1 MFRILIVIYFFII
14 SAAFSDP
21 IYHEKKYPSGN
32 GPFPAVILLH
42 SSGGFKSNQMLNYLG
57 DDYIEN
63 GFAIYAPDFFKRH
76 GITTETRKKTWTTFR
91 KPIEKELSEIV
102 ELVKKDKKIDSKNVF
117 AVGFSNG
124 GYWATYLAGTK
135 QVNAASSHYG
145 VWTFKGGLN
154 GYPVKYVKKDCSPL
168 LILHPTKDQIQKI
181 EYVRSHIEKA
191 KKTCAKVKVHYYT
204 NGGHAWE
211 SQKYKGGVGYN
222 KDVWKDAVTR
232 TINFFRENKK

>member
-1 MFRILIVIYFFII
+1 MSRILIFIYFFIT

-168 LILHPTKDQIQKI
+168 LILHSTKDQIQKI

-191 KKTCAKVKVHYYT
+191 KKTCAKVKVHYYN

>member
-168 LILHPTKDQIQKI
+168 LVLHPIKDQIQKI
-181 EYVRSHIEKA
+181 EYVKSHIEKA
-191 KKTCAKVKVHYYT
+191 KKTCTKVKVHYYT

>member
-168 LILHPTKDQIQKI
+168 LVLHPIKDQIQKI
-181 EYVRSHIEKA
+181 EYVKSHIEKA
-191 KKTCAKVKVHYYT
+191 KKTCAKVKVHYYN

-211 SQKYKGGVGYN
+211 SQKYKSGVGYN

>member
-1 MFRILIVIYFFII
+1 MSRILIFIYFFIT

-211 SQKYKGGVGYN
+211 SQKYNGGVGYN

>member
-1 MFRILIVIYFFII
+1 MFRILIVVYFFII

-168 LILHPTKDQIQKI
+168 LVLHPIKDQIQKI

>member
-1 MFRILIVIYFFII
+1 MSRILIVICFFIT
-14 SAAFSDP
+14 SLAFSDP
-21 IYHEKKYPSGN
+21 IYYEKKYPSGN

-63 GFAIYAPDFFKRH
+63 GFAIYAPDFFKRY

-91 KPIEKELSEIV
+91 EPIEKELSEIV

-168 LILHPTKDQIQKI
+168 LVLHPIKDQIQKI
-181 EYVRSHIEKA
+181 EYVKSHIEKA

>member
-1 MFRILIVIYFFII
+1 MSRILIVIYFFIT
-14 SAAFSDP
+14 SSAFSDP
-21 IYHEKKYPSGN
+21 IYYEKKYPSGN

-76 GITTETRKKTWTTFR
+76 SITTETRKKTWTTFR
-91 KPIEKELSEIV
+91 EPIEKELSEIV

-154 GYPVKYVKKDCSPL
+154 GYPVKYVKKDCNPL
-168 LILHPTKDQIQKI
+168 LVLHSTKDQIQKI

-191 KKTCAKVKVHYYT
+191 KKTCTKVKVHYYT

-211 SQKYKGGVGYN
+211 SQKYNGGVGYN

-232 TINFFRENKK
+232 TINFFKENKK

>member
-91 KPIEKELSEIV
+91 EPIEKELSEIV

-168 LILHPTKDQIQKI
+168 LVLHPIKDQIQKI
-181 EYVRSHIEKA
+181 EYVKSHIEKA

>member
-1 MFRILIVIYFFII
+1 MFRILIIIYFFII

-168 LILHPTKDQIQKI
+168 LVLHPIKDQIQKI
-181 EYVRSHIEKA
+181 EYVKSHIEKA

>member
-76 GITTETRKKTWTTFR
+76 GITTETRKKTWTSFR

-154 GYPVKYVKKDCSPL
+154 GYPVKYVKKDCNPL
-168 LILHPTKDQIQKI
+168 LVLHSTKDQIQKI

-191 KKTCAKVKVHYYT
+191 KKTCTKVKVHYYT

-211 SQKYKGGVGYN
+211 SQKYNGGVGYN

-232 TINFFRENKK
+232 TINFFKENKK

>member
-1 MFRILIVIYFFII
+1 MSRILIFIYFFIT

-168 LILHPTKDQIQKI
+168 LVLHPIKDQIQKI

>member
-168 LILHPTKDQIQKI
+168 LVLHPIKDQIQKI
-181 EYVRSHIEKA
+181 EYVKSHIEKA

>member
-1 MFRILIVIYFFII
+1 MYRIFIVFYFLFFG
-14 SAAFSDP
+14 SAFSEP

-32 GPFPAVILLH
+32 EPFPVVILLH

-57 DDYIEN
+57 DDYVEN

-76 GITTETRKKTWTTFR
+76 GITTQTRIKTWTTFR
-91 KPIEKELSEIV
+91 EPIEKELSEIV

-154 GYPVKYVKKDCSPL
+154 GYPTKYIKKDCNPL
-168 LILHPTKDQIQKI
+168 LVLHPKKDKVQQLKH
-181 EYVRSHIEKA
+181 VKSHIAKAEKSCSA
-191 KKTCAKVKVHYYT
+191 VKVYYYDK
-204 NGGHAWE
+204 GGHAWE
-211 SQKYKGGVGYN
+211 SQKYQGGVGYN
-222 KDVWKDAVTR
+222 KDVWKDAVNK
-232 TINFFRENKK
+232 TITFFRNNMK

>member
-91 KPIEKELSEIV
+91 ELIEKELSEIV

-168 LILHPTKDQIQKI
+168 LVLHPIKDQIQKI
-181 EYVRSHIEKA
+181 EYVKSHIEKA

>member
-91 KPIEKELSEIV
+91 EPIEKELSEIV
-102 ELVKKDKKIDSKNVF
+102 ELVKKDNKIDSKNVF

-168 LILHPTKDQIQKI
+168 LVLHPIKDQIQKI
-181 EYVRSHIEKA
+181 EYVKSHIEKA

>member
-1 MFRILIVIYFFII
+1 MSRILIVICFFIT
-14 SAAFSDP
+14 SLAFSDP
-21 IYHEKKYPSGN
+21 IYYEKKYPSGN

-168 LILHPTKDQIQKI
+168 LVLHPIKDQIQKI
-181 EYVRSHIEKA
+181 EYVKSHIEKA

>member
-154 GYPVKYVKKDCSPL
+154 GYPVKYVKKDCNPL
-168 LILHPTKDQIQKI
+168 LVLHSTKDQIQKI

-211 SQKYKGGVGYN
+211 SQKYNGGVGYN

-232 TINFFRENKK
+232 TINFFKENKK

>member
-1 MFRILIVIYFFII
+1 MFRILIIIYFFII

-76 GITTETRKKTWTTFR
+76 GITTETRKKTWTSFR

-154 GYPVKYVKKDCSPL
+154 GYPVKYVKKDCNPL
-168 LILHPTKDQIQKI
+168 LVLHSTKDQIQKI

-191 KKTCAKVKVHYYT
+191 KKTCTKVKVHYYT

-211 SQKYKGGVGYN
+211 SQKYNGGVGYN

>member
-1 MFRILIVIYFFII
+1 MSRILIFIYFFIT

-168 LILHPTKDQIQKI
+168 LVLHPIKDQIQKI
-181 EYVRSHIEKA
+181 EHVRSHIEKA

>member
-1 MFRILIVIYFFII
+1 MSRILIFIYFFIT

-168 LILHPTKDQIQKI
+168 LVLHPIKDQIQKI
-181 EYVRSHIEKA
+181 EYVKSHIENA

>member
-1 MFRILIVIYFFII
+1 MSRILIVIYFFIT
-14 SAAFSDP
+14 SSAFSDP
-21 IYHEKKYPSGN
+21 IYYEKKYPSGN

-63 GFAIYAPDFFKRH
+63 GFAIYAPDFFKRY

-91 KPIEKELSEIV
+91 EPIEKELSEIV

-154 GYPVKYVKKDCSPL
+154 GYPARYVKKNCNPL
-168 LILHPTKDQIQKI
+168 LVLHPKKDQVQKFQ
-181 EYVRSHIEKA
+181 YVESHIYKA
-191 KKTCAKVKVHYYT
+191 KKTCSAVKVHYYDE
-204 NGGHAWE
+204 GGHAWE
-211 SQKYKGGVGYN
+211 SQKYQGGVGYN
-222 KDVWKDAVTR
+222 KDVWKDAVNK
-232 TINFFRENKK
+232 TIVFFKNNMK